1 MTTDGVILKYE
12 NTSIT
17 FHREGESVMINAT
30 EMAKPFGRKKRPAL
44 WLRTKQ
50 AQEYIKELC
59 LAHNSIPTDIL
70 NVVNGGKEFGT
81 WMRRDLVINFSRWL
95 SPAFAVWCDDR
106 IEELLN
112 EGKVSI
118 SEQAYNTLTGKISE
132 LKNTNKE
139 LEAETKKIESKV
151 EELTPDAEF
160 GKSVRH
166 NSDSIPVTMFS
177 DFLVS
182 NGCNI
187 GRNQLYEFFRE
198 NGYVHKKGES
208 DRNFPTRRSTQMRI
222 LETRYPSSTT
232 EFGPTVYVTP
242 KGIKYFLR
250 RKGMIEAFIER
261 KKAVRKSKLFKRN

>member
-1 MTTDGVILKYE
+1 MITNEVIFKYE
-12 NTSIT
+12 NTNVT
-17 FHREGESVMINAT
+17 FLTEGKNVMVNAT
-30 EMAKPFGRKKRPAL
+30 EMAKPFGENKKPAL
-44 WLRTKQ
+44 WLRTQQ
-50 AQEYIKELC
+50 AKNYLQFLTQVQKCTTGDLLI
-59 LAHNSIPTDIL
+59 
-70 NVVNGGKEFGT
+70 VMNGGNGTQGT
-81 WMRRDLVINFSRWL
+81 WMHRDYAMEFARWL
-95 SPAFAVWCDDR
+95 SAEFAYWCNKK
-106 IEELLN
+106 IEELLLKGTVSLN
-112 EGKVSI
+112 EQEKTLFGK
-118 SEQAYNTLTGKISE
+118 KI
-132 LKNTNKE
+132 KE
-139 LEAETKKIESKV
+139 LENKV
-151 EELTPDAEF
+151 EELVPDAEF

-250 RKGMIEAFIER
+250 RKGIIEAFIER
-261 KKAVRKSKLFKRN
+261 KKAVRKSKIFKRN

>member
-1 MTTDGVILKYE
+1 MITTDVIFKYG
-12 NTSIT
+12 NTNVT
-17 FHREGESVMINAT
+17 FHTGGEDVMINAT
-30 EMAKPFGRKKRPAL
+30 EMAKSFGNSKKPSY
-44 WLRTKQ
+44 WLHTNQ
-50 AQEYIKELC
+50 A
-59 LAHNSIPTDIL
+59 
-70 NVVNGGKEFGT
+70 KEFIKSLSKSKILDLADLLAVTHGGDSPGT
-81 WMRRDLVINFSRWL
+81 WMHEDLAMEFARWL
-95 SPAFAVWCDDR
+95 SPEFGIWC
-106 IEELLN
+106 N
-112 EGKVSI
+112 K
-118 SEQAYNTLTGKISE
+118 KI
-132 LKNTNKE
+132 KE
-139 LEAETKKIESKV
+139 LFRQGTVSLMEEQKKVADQTIKGLENTV

-242 KGIKYFLR
+242 KGIKYFLK

-261 KKAVRKSKLFKRN
+261 KKAKATKKINRYNRR

>member
-1 MTTDGVILKYE
+1 MTTDEVIFKYG
-12 NTSIT
+12 NTNVT
-17 FHREGESVMINAT
+17 FLTEGKNVMVNAT
-30 EMAKPFGRKKRPAL
+30 EMARPFGESKKPAF
-44 WLRTKQ
+44 WLRTQQ
-50 AQEYIKELC
+50 AKNHLHFLTQVQMC
-59 LAHNSIPTDIL
+59 NADDIL
-70 NVVNGGKEFGT
+70 LVANAGNGIQGT
-81 WMRRDLVINFSRWL
+81 WMHRYYAMEFAKWL
-95 SPAFAVWCDDR
+95 SPEFAHWCNLK
-106 IEELLN
+106 IEELLLK
-112 EGKVSI
+112 GTVSI
-118 SEQAYNTLTGKISE
+118 MEEQKKIADQ
-132 LKNTNKE
+132 TIKE
-139 LEAETKKIESKV
+139 LENTV
-151 EELTPDAEF
+151 EELVPDAEF

-250 RKGMIEAFIER
+250 RKGMFEAFIER